1 MFKNSVYLVL
11 AIGTNIGKTHFVCLA
26 LKKNKKIKAIKPL
39 ISGFVKQDENSD
51 TAKIIN
57 AMGLENNLK
66 NIKKISPWRFKKPL
80 SPNFAGKVDY
90 NSLLEFCQNAIDN
103 AKKDNVKLLIE
114 GAGGVL
120 SPITNNETFLDLASD
135 LKLPIIL
142 ITSNYLGALSHTISA
157 IESILNRHLKLKF
170 VILNDDCCG
179 PISDKNFINCLKKF
193 TQNQVCNFKIIS
205 IKNFI
210 KKS

>member
-1 MFKNSVYLVL
+1 MLKKSAYLVL
-11 AIGTNIGKTHFVCLA
+11 AIGTDIGKTFFVCSL
-26 LKKNKKIKAIKPL
+26 LKNNQKIRAIKPV
-39 ISGFVKQDENSD
+39 ISGFKSHDDNCD
-51 TAKIIN
+51 TIKIIK

-90 NSLLEFCQNAIDN
+90 NSLLEFCQNAID
-103 AKKDNVKLLIE
+103 ATKKDDYKLLIE

-120 SPITNNETFLDLASD
+120 SPITDHETYLDLAND

-142 ITSNYLGALSHTISA
+142 VASNYLGAISHTISA
-157 IESILNRHLKLKF
+157 IESILNRHLKLSY
-170 VILNDDCCG
+170 VVLNDNSCG
-179 PISDKNFINCLKKF
+179 PISDKTFIKCVTKF
-193 TQNQVCNFKIIS
+193 TQNKICNFKIIS
-205 IKNFI
+205 IKNFL